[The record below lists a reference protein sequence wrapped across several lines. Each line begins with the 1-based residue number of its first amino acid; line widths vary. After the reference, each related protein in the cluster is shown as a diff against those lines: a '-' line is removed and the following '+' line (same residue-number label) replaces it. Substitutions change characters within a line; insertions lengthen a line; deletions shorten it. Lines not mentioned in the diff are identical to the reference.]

1 MGSSPGGIL
10 AAALVGGSDVAK
22 AVMKSGPGAVKSAG
36 KFVRKPVTGPYKV
49 LADLVGD
56 TAKGALAGTATMLP
70 LSVVAETSE
79 ERGSLLAGGLI
90 YGAGGGAFESAKGSV
105 KSSVSNFGRSFF
117 RPDAAPVPE
126 SARVPVTAYGVDN
139 KMDAAHKKYADS
151 MPADI
156 VNRVEALRDLVG
168 DNSEVYVVSPD
179 DYVSMGL
186 GNSSGYAFKRAD
198 GRNVAVIRGGSEALF
213 HEVGHVI
220 ESALSPEER
229 KKLVN
234 AVFDGYS
241 VNELNQMR
249 DYYESRGIKLDSD
262 DALISEII
270 AENFQVALNGGPLG
284 KLGTPQS
291 LAANVYSAIGRMAE
305 RRGFRN
311 LVPGS
316 DVVTSETLRFQP
328 SFIVQEAL
336 RSAMEAR
343 NFDFSGTP
351 PAPVPAAATPAPA
364 PAAATPAPAPAAA
377 TPAPALT
384 PEAEDMLNKLSEG
397 GAAPSFVSKNLE
409 RIAAENGVEVTDK
422 TTPNQIVDELKK
434 KKSIYTTDRKRK
446 QIGQPPS
453 SVTQE
458 VGQEEQEAPPEIQK
472 QNEDLF
478 KAEVAKPR
486 AERGAFELPYSS
498 AEETEASPT
507 SREGLTQPQRAEQRA
522 LADMGGKVGAS
533 GPLRRLYN
541 KVTVPYLYKVAKKSG
556 KPTITGFSVDKV
568 LRNIDMLAGW
578 MERNPVAAQRIRD
591 RTGVQSF
598 GSPEFVAQFQA
609 FLANQANGYR
619 GDGKPL
625 TLLPENDPEGMPP
638 PTPGYTPVPVPEGA
652 ARLINSLMGVR
663 NAFDPKAD
671 ASVREAFVQRLAEAN
686 GVQVVEVNEVGEKG
700 RTATE
705 YNPVNKL
712 LRDEGFDTNLFHV
725 AIEQLRVRRMFA
737 TAKPRP
743 DLSGL
748 RAPVQGTI
756 QIGYMPA
763 PAPETNK
770 PGTGLEFENFFTS
783 VTKGTFGKSDKPF
796 KPEMTM
802 PTALFP
808 VIETKERH
816 SGNFDDHIAKSIP
829 TFYEAQIAVV
839 DSLSKMPAGSKVL
852 DIAAS
857 EGSFGKAVTELSQ
870 GGVETVSLDPNLAMA
885 EFFRTKSEVPG
896 ATYSTDAFL
905 NGFDAGN
912 RQVNAFQT
920 DERFDAIHESMGFQF
935 IDPDRASQVDE
946 VKRLLKP
953 DGIFV
958 TEEKVRNPNWA
969 ANETLKDQQHKN
981 KYFTPTELAE
991 KDKQVG
997 FAQSTNEKKSVG
1009 MVSNMVSQ
1017 ETLENVLRERFDYVV
1032 QYWDAGN
1039 FKGYVASDSR
1049 VALDRF
1055 LNDLNLPQSKF
1066 STEATPRDISP
1077 PKTMDEAGDQTFS
1090 APAGE
1095 VRFMPAPAL
1104 DTPEFKNFFKD
1115 SKVVDAE
1122 GNPLPLYR
1130 GDRRDVGP
1138 AFRAGREGGALG
1150 NGIYLTP
1157 DPEFASGYAD
1167 DFGKSP
1173 GSGVVSKVY
1182 ASLQNPL
1189 VIEAAKRGQ
1198 DPVVLGFVQ
1207 LGMDRKKAESFVE
1220 KQYEQKGYIYNQLR
1234 NKAVSAGHDGIM
1246 LFTDGELAE
1255 VVAFEPRQ
1263 VKSATG
1269 NTGAFGQ
1276 RPLTDAELSKF
1287 NLTAAEART
1296 AQWKGDI
1303 RFMPLGDEK
1312 LLPKNVQFKRS
1323 RMEGS
1328 VGGVIPLVHFSSVEY
1343 PRGRL
1348 DPKKT
1353 SGRGAAT
1360 PVDLRGLPRGYFD
1373 TVGTDYESRISSR
1386 PVIYSAVVDGNAVY
1400 DLDSDPLGYRN
1411 IVNREK
1417 ADQMLVDEGFVGM
1430 KGTAGST
1437 EMVALFEPVKVDEAT
1452 PEEVFKRR
1460 ELAERRRRES
1470 LAGGAFMPAP
1480 ALDTPE
1486 FKKWFGDWEDPRA
1499 LMTGAKGPVSHVVK
1513 SVDGKLQP
1521 RVVYHGTGANFTEFR
1536 KSGIGTQ
1543 SFGFLGS
1550 FDVERTGIFFAED
1563 PDVASS
1569 FADKSGGNV
1578 IPAYLDIKAPANL
1591 LTPDSTYDVLEEIG
1605 WNGRAAFQSGF
1616 QAWELFD
1623 DEKGKQ
1629 FVEALKKAGYDGAM
1643 MSEYVPSVDKST
1655 DVWVAFEPT
1664 QVKSAT
1670 GNTGAFSPENPDIRF
1685 MPAPAPNTPEF
1696 KKWFGASKIVDE
1708 NGKPKVMYHGT
1719 AEDFSTFKP
1728 SRRGAGI
1735 FFSEDPVFASSFAEF
1750 GLDEKLGLLEATGK
1764 QPTSGAAVYPV
1775 YVKAEKPWDY
1785 RNETDRRLLETALRR
1800 LEWVTQDAIARGD
1813 WDVLEH
1819 PDSLRAIKNAGYDG
1833 YFLFEEGRRNLA
1845 VFKPERVKSATG
1857 NTGAFGQR
1865 PLTDA
1870 ELSKFSLTAEEA
1882 QQAQERGD
1890 IRFMAAEP
1898 TGTPGVTETKP
1909 VVAIPSDPKA
1919 FQKVVKAIQKE
1930 PKTMASIAA
1939 RVKDSER
1946 YKEMVAE
1953 VSDLPPLDPARMQAE
1968 EDALADGTEAEI
1980 NRRARAR
1987 YKAQGGAFTSVTFSL
2002 LDATKTKAS
2011 LAKNVIDANPT
2022 RLFDKLDSAKDM
2034 LARDPER
2041 IASPA
2046 GFGEYMKAA
2055 GMSGDILSAPPMLG
2069 TMLQRPE
2076 DYVALLQ
2083 GGYHGD
2089 RTKPGT
2095 MEAADAGLDS
2105 TVRMREAINGRPPEL
2120 VTALHSLWGI
2130 LSRMLAPIHQEAM
2143 WLRLVSTPYIMDQI
2157 QASVDGN
2164 FNLTK
2169 DEWKTMVRR
2178 AKLESDSFSDKL
2190 GNPGVSNANAFYL
2203 MLTALNGKWDL
2214 MSDVYAAPNST
2225 EMGRRF
2231 WSLGVGKLG
2240 IRNKVQRFIGLTFGI
2255 PALIMDRWKF
2265 VEFYFQ
2271 QFGKPPQ
2278 DYFIYDSGNT
2288 PEDPNGIYGFYG
2300 PYEGKNNP
2308 LSLAMYEG
2316 FELAVNAAIAN
2327 SSQLR
2332 TVLGRH
2338 ANLGGM
2344 HWKGWNAI
2352 KNEAVGHSSLDLTYD
2367 LVQKNPNPT
2376 AQDVLDLI
2384 KTKDY
2389 YTEGLVGTEIKR
2401 FTLPRNR

>member
-1 MGSSPGGIL
+1 
-10 AAALVGGSDVAK
+10 
-22 AVMKSGPGAVKSAG
+22 
-36 KFVRKPVTGPYKV
+36 
-49 LADLVGD
+49 
-56 TAKGALAGTATMLP
+56 
-70 LSVVAETSE
+70 
-79 ERGSLLAGGLI
+79 
-90 YGAGGGAFESAKGSV
+90 
-105 KSSVSNFGRSFF
+105 
-117 RPDAAPVPE
+117 
-126 SARVPVTAYGVDN
+126 
-139 KMDAAHKKYADS
+139 
-151 MPADI
+151 
-156 VNRVEALRDLVG
+156 
-168 DNSEVYVVSPD
+168 
-179 DYVSMGL
+179 
-186 GNSSGYAFKRAD
+186 
-198 GRNVAVIRGGSEALF
+198 
-213 HEVGHVI
+213 
-220 ESALSPEER
+220 
-229 KKLVN
+229 
-234 AVFDGYS
+234 
-241 VNELNQMR
+241 
-249 DYYESRGIKLDSD
+249 
-262 DALISEII
+262 
-270 AENFQVALNGGPLG
+270 
-284 KLGTPQS
+284 
-291 LAANVYSAIGRMAE
+291 
-305 RRGFRN
+305 
-311 LVPGS
+311 
-316 DVVTSETLRFQP
+316 
-328 SFIVQEAL
+328 
-336 RSAMEAR
+336 
-343 NFDFSGTP
+343 
-351 PAPVPAAATPAPA
+351 
-364 PAAATPAPAPAAA
+364 
-377 TPAPALT
+377 
-384 PEAEDMLNKLSEG
+384 MLNKLSEG

-422 TTPNQIVDELKK
+422 TTPNQIVDGLKK
-434 KKSIYTTDRKRK
+434 KKSLYTTDRKRK

-763 PAPETNK
+763 PAP
-770 PGTGLEFENFFTS
+770 
-783 VTKGTFGKSDKPF
+783 
-796 KPEMTM
+796 
-802 PTALFP
+802 
-808 VIETKERH
+808 
-816 SGNFDDHIAKSIP
+816 
-829 TFYEAQIAVV
+829 
-839 DSLSKMPAGSKVL
+839 
-852 DIAAS
+852 
-857 EGSFGKAVTELSQ
+857 
-870 GGVETVSLDPNLAMA
+870 
-885 EFFRTKSEVPG
+885 
-896 ATYSTDAFL
+896 
-905 NGFDAGN
+905 
-912 RQVNAFQT
+912 
-920 DERFDAIHESMGFQF
+920 
-935 IDPDRASQVDE
+935 
-946 VKRLLKP
+946 
-953 DGIFV
+953 
-958 TEEKVRNPNWA
+958 
-969 ANETLKDQQHKN
+969 
-981 KYFTPTELAE
+981 
-991 KDKQVG
+991 
-997 FAQSTNEKKSVG
+997 
-1009 MVSNMVSQ
+1009 
-1017 ETLENVLRERFDYVV
+1017 
-1032 QYWDAGN
+1032 
-1039 FKGYVASDSR
+1039 
-1049 VALDRF
+1049 
-1055 LNDLNLPQSKF
+1055 
-1066 STEATPRDISP
+1066 
-1077 PKTMDEAGDQTFS
+1077 
-1090 APAGE
+1090 
-1095 VRFMPAPAL
+1095 
-1104 DTPEFKNFFKD
+1104 DTPEFKRWFGESVATD
-1115 SKVVDAE
+1115 PE
-1122 GNPLPLYR
+1122 GNPQVYYH
-1130 GDRRDVGP
+1130 GTP
-1138 AFRAGREGGALG
+1138 AFEGSVFNESEAVNRTG
-1150 NGIYLTP
+1150 NVQGFYFTP
-1157 DPEFASGYAD
+1157 DPSEASWYAGTRD
-1167 DFGKSP
+1167 PDSGDRAFKSGASVIPVYLSIQRPFIEGKSFIPPSMEAAYREELEKSNGWIEP
-1173 GSGVVSKVY
+1173 GSSW
-1182 ASLQNPL
+1182 
-1189 VIEAAKRGQ
+1189 
-1198 DPVVLGFVQ
+1198 F
-1207 LGMDRKKAESFVE
+1207 
-1220 KQYEQKGYIYNQLR
+1220 
-1234 NKAVSAGHDGIM
+1234 
-1246 LFTDGELAE
+1246 
-1255 VVAFEPRQ
+1255 
-1263 VKSATG
+1263 
-1269 NTGAFGQ
+1269 
-1276 RPLTDAELSKF
+1276 
-1287 NLTAAEART
+1287 
-1296 AQWKGDI
+1296 
-1303 RFMPLGDEK
+1303 DEK
-1312 LLPKNVQFKRS
+1312 IDALKRS
-1323 RMEGS
+1323 ERVS
-1328 VGGVIPLVHFSSVEY
+1328 P
-1343 PRGRL
+1343 
-1348 DPKKT
+1348 
-1353 SGRGAAT
+1353 AALNG
-1360 PVDLRGLPRGYFD
+1360 D
-1373 TVGTDYESRISSR
+1373 
-1386 PVIYSAVVDGNAVY
+1386 
-1400 DLDSDPLGYRN
+1400 
-1411 IVNREK
+1411 
-1417 ADQMLVDEGFVGM
+1417 
-1430 KGTAGST
+1430 
-1437 EMVALFEPVKVDEAT
+1437 
-1452 PEEVFKRR
+1452 
-1460 ELAERRRRES
+1460 
-1470 LAGGAFMPAP
+1470 GGAFQRV
-1480 ALDTPE
+1480 L
-1486 FKKWFGDWEDPRA
+1486 RA
-1499 LMTGAKGPVSHVVK
+1499 G
-1513 SVDGKLQP
+1513 
-1521 RVVYHGTGANFTEFR
+1521 
-1536 KSGIGTQ
+1536 
-1543 SFGFLGS
+1543 
-1550 FDVERTGIFFAED
+1550 
-1563 PDVASS
+1563 
-1569 FADKSGGNV
+1569 
-1578 IPAYLDIKAPANL
+1578 
-1591 LTPDSTYDVLEEIG
+1591 
-1605 WNGRAAFQSGF
+1605 
-1616 QAWELFD
+1616 
-1623 DEKGKQ
+1623 
-1629 FVEALKKAGYDGAM
+1629 GYDGFR
-1643 MSEYVPSVDKST
+1643 DGNHL
-1655 DVWVAFEPT
+1655 VAFDPT
-1664 QVKSAT
+1664 Q
-1670 GNTGAFSPENPDIRF
+1670 I
-1685 MPAPAPNTPEF
+1685 
-1696 KKWFGASKIVDE
+1696 
-1708 NGKPKVMYHGT
+1708 
-1719 AEDFSTFKP
+1719 
-1728 SRRGAGI
+1728 
-1735 FFSEDPVFASSFAEF
+1735 
-1750 GLDEKLGLLEATGK
+1750 
-1764 QPTSGAAVYPV
+1764 
-1775 YVKAEKPWDY
+1775 
-1785 RNETDRRLLETALRR
+1785 
-1800 LEWVTQDAIARGD
+1800 
-1813 WDVLEH
+1813 
-1819 PDSLRAIKNAGYDG
+1819 
-1833 YFLFEEGRRNLA
+1833 
-1845 VFKPERVKSATG
+1845 KSATG

-2327 SSQLR
+2327 SGQLR